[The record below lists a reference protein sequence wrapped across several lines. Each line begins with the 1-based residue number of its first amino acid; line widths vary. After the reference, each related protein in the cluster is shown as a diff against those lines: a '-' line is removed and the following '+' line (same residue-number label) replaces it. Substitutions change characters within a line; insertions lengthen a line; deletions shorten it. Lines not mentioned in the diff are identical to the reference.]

1 MDERARYG
9 TGLTR
14 GEVVTRTSDVMRL
27 LLAHENSLS
36 YLDTDVLLLSPNAST
51 YLHEFS
57 AVAVWADSFAAL
69 EPTNSAFCLSRRRLP
84 PHCCPHSRCAHPP
97 PHTDTEE
104 VSTMSFAF
112 P

>member
-9 TGLTR
+9 TGITR

-36 YLDTDVLLLSPNAST
+36 YLDTDVLLLSNNAST

-84 PHCCPHSRCAHPP
+84 PHCCPHCLCTPSATHRHRV
-97 PHTDTEE
+97 E